1 MIKFLLNLYDSKKH
15 LVELTCSFKVS
26 SKKKISFSLPKWSP
40 GSYLIR
46 DYARHIVNL
55 EVTLNKEK
63 VFPKQK
69 NSNNWEIDIKS
80 NGLINI
86 KYLIYCFDKS
96 VRANYL
102 DNDRLFLNGP
112 STFLRV
118 KEFSD
123 KKHQLEIKKHIFLKN
138 KKITCSMNFLKQK
151 NLYQETC
158 YQEFID
164 HPLEISNT
172 KNTHFYLAKNKFT
185 LSFSNLNAKRIDLKK
200 INSDIKKICNQII
213 SFWGNN
219 PNKEYHFLINCEKN
233 GYGGLEHKS
242 SSALLIDEQSLP
254 RTKNIIDREK
264 YINFLGLCSHEY
276 FHVWNV
282 KRLKPK
288 SLVNINFDSENYTS
302 LLWFFEGF
310 TSFYDDF
317 LLLRSSLISSEEY
330 IKIIEK
336 KIDHYNF
343 SPGNK
348 IQNLAD
354 SSFYAWI
361 MFYKAEDNYNNFF
374 NNYYLTG
381 SLVALMIDIEIN
393 HTSNFEQSLDDLM
406 KVLWS
411 EFGKNEIGINEKN
424 IFDKTRLLYG
434 VKITSLLKSFV
445 YDPKKL
451 NFKNTFSKI
460 GLAIEETKQ
469 KLNKPVSYNNKI
481 QLLLGIRLKSI
492 SEPIIKYISHESC
505 LFKKDIKVDDKV
517 LEINDFD
524 YNSKKKE
531 IYNSFF
537 TKVKTLKVMIL
548 RDGKKI
554 TIKSNY
560 SKLGLPV
567 KIKITDN
574 IKFNS
579 WINRKLKLN

>member
-1 MIKFLLNLYDSKKH
+1 
-15 LVELTCSFKVS
+15 
-26 SKKKISFSLPKWSP
+26 
-40 GSYLIR
+40 
-46 DYARHIVNL
+46 
-55 EVTLNKEK
+55 
-63 VFPKQK
+63 
-69 NSNNWEIDIKS
+69 
-80 NGLINI
+80 
-86 KYLIYCFDKS
+86 
-96 VRANYL
+96 
-102 DNDRLFLNGP
+102 
-112 STFLRV
+112 
-118 KEFSD
+118 
-123 KKHQLEIKKHIFLKN
+123 
-138 KKITCSMNFLKQK
+138 MNFLKQK
-151 NLYQETC
+151 NLYQEIC

-172 KNTHFYLAKNKFT
+172 KNTHFYIAKNKFT
-185 LSFSNLNAKRIDLKK
+185 LSFSNLNIKRIDLKK
-200 INSDIKKICNQII
+200 INSDTKKICNQII
-213 SFWGNN
+213 NFWGNN

-254 RTKNIIDREK
+254 KTKNIINREK

-288 SLVNINFDSENYTS
+288 NLVNINFDSENYTS

-317 LLLRSSLISSEEY
+317 LLLRSSLITPEEY

-361 MFYKAEDNYNNFF
+361 MFYKAEDNYNNFY

-381 SLVALMIDIEIN
+381 SLVALMLDIEIN
-393 HTSNFEQSLDDLM
+393 HDSNFEQSLDDLM
-406 KVLWS
+406 KTLWS
-411 EFGKNEIGINEKN
+411 DFGKNEIGINEKN

-469 KLNKPVSYNNKI
+469 KPNKPVSYNNKI

-524 YNSKKKE
+524 FNSNKKE
-531 IYNSFF
+531 IYNSIF
-537 TKVKTLKVMIL
+537 TKVKKLKVMIL
-548 RDGKKI
+548 RNGKKI
-554 TIKSNY
+554 TIKPTY

>member
-1 MIKFLLNLYDSKKH
+1 VIKFLLNLYDSKKH

-26 SKKKISFSLPKWSP
+26 NKKKISFSLPKWSP

-55 EVTLNKEK
+55 EVTLNNEK

-69 NSNNWEIDIKS
+69 TSNNWEIYIKS

-102 DNDRLFLNGP
+102 DDNRLFLNGP

-123 KKHQLEIKKHIFLKN
+123 KKHQLEIKKNVFLKN
-138 KKITCSMNFLKQK
+138 KKITSSMNFLKQK
-151 NLYQETC
+151 NLYQEIC

-164 HPLEISNT
+164 HPFEISNT
-172 KNTHFYLAKNKFT
+172 KNTHFYIAKNKFT
-185 LSFSNLNAKRIDLKK
+185 LSLSNLNIKRVDLKK
-200 INSDIKKICNQII
+200 INSDTKIICNQII
-213 SFWGNN
+213 NFWGNN

-254 RTKNIIDREK
+254 KTKNIINREK

-288 SLVNINFDSENYTS
+288 NLVNINFDSENYTS

-317 LLLRSSLISSEEY
+317 LLLRSSLITPEEY

-361 MFYKAEDNYNNFF
+361 MFYKAEDNYNNFY

-381 SLVALMIDIEIN
+381 SLVALMLDIEIN
-393 HTSNFEQSLDDLM
+393 HDSNFKQSLDDLM
-406 KVLWS
+406 KTLWS
-411 EFGKNEIGINEKN
+411 DFGKNESGINEKN

-460 GLAIEETKQ
+460 GLAIEEIKQ
-469 KLNKPVSYNNKI
+469 KPNKPVSYNNKI

-505 LFKKDIKVDDKV
+505 LFKKDIKIDDKV

-524 YNSKKKE
+524 FNSNKKE
-531 IYNSFF
+531 IYNSIF
-537 TKVKTLKVMIL
+537 TKVKKLKVIIL
-548 RDGKKI
+548 RNGKKI
-554 TIKSNY
+554 TIKHTY
-560 SKLGLPV
+560 LKLGLPV

>member
-26 SKKKISFSLPKWSP
+26 NKKKISFSLPKWSP

-55 EVTLNKEK
+55 EVTLNNEK

-185 LSFSNLNAKRIDLKK
+185 LSFSNLNIKKIDLKK

-317 LLLRSSLISSEEY
+317 LLLRSSLISPEEY

-381 SLVALMIDIEIN
+381 SLVALMVDIEIN
-393 HTSNFEQSLDDLM
+393 HASNFEQSLDDLV